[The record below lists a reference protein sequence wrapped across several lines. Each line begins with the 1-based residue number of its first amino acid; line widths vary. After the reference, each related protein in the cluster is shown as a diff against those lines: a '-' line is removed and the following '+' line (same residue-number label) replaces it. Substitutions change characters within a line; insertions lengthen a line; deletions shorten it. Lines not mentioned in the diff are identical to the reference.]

1 MFFLILAIL
10 CSTVISVI
18 MRLSSEKVSARLSML
33 AANYLVCSFLGAF
46 YADFDLFCTGQ
57 SGFSTAVV
65 LGLVNGVLF
74 LGGFV
79 LMQDSTR
86 KNGVVLT
93 ALFMKLGLLVP
104 MVVSVL
110 FFDEIP
116 ALMQIIGFALAIAA
130 IFLIN
135 MKKEGQTKAFSFSLI
150 LLLLFAGGADAMAK
164 VYDYHGNAAL
174 SGQFLFYG
182 FLTAFTL
189 CLVLALMKK
198 EKAGIVDAAF
208 GVLIGVPNFFCSRC
222 LLASLGQL
230 PAVVVYPSFSVGTMM
245 LVTVLGVAAFKE
257 RLSKLQWLA
266 LVLILAALVLLNI

>member
-164 VYDYHGNAAL
+164 VYDYHGNVAL